1 MASVDAL
8 SSGNAIDRGDDFE
21 YRPLSV
27 TAVASLV
34 FGVLSSLIF
43 FAGRDG
49 IENALML
56 TPLPLLGIGLGLKA
70 VSQLRA
76 NPDQYSGGK
85 YAKAGI
91 ALSALCLAAGMS
103 YSGYVYATEVPAGY
117 VRSSFAELRPD
128 EVEARGDTVIPTAI
142 QQLEG
147 KKIFIKG
154 YMRPGAHYSAGG
166 QPVSSGIANFLL
178 VRDNAQCCYG
188 DLSAVKY
195 YDQMLVSI
203 KGSERLNYHGGVFR
217 LGGTLRLYPEN
228 AQDTSRGPTYVL
240 EADYVQ

>member
-8 SSGNAIDRGDDFE
+8 SSGAAIGRDDFE
-21 YRPLSV
+21 YRPLSI

-34 FGVLSSLIF
+34 FGVLSGLIF

-49 IENALML
+49 LENALML

-70 VSQLRA
+70 VSQMRA

-91 ALSALCLAAGMS
+91 ALSAVCLVSGMA
-103 YSGYVYATEVPAGY
+103 YSGMVYATEVPEGY
-117 VRSSFAELRPD
+117 IRSSFAELRPD
-128 EVEARGDTVIPTAI
+128 QVEARGDAVIPAAV
-142 QQLEG
+142 QPLEG

-195 YDQMLVSI
+195 YDQMLVTMATR
-203 KGSERLNYHGGVFR
+203 ERLNYHAGLFR
-217 LGGTLRLYPEN
+217 MGGTLRLHPEN
-228 AQDTSRGPTYVL
+228 AHDTSRGPTYVL
-240 EADYVQ
+240 EADYVK